1 MSTNEQMN
9 NAIPTDLPGGIDGTG
24 VYHTPQAAI
33 DAVIANLPFGGCKVP
48 PGADGV
54 EIEPQSA
61 PIPPD
66 APQMA
71 RGGKP
76 GASVIPHRKKT
87 VDIFNIGGI
96 DFVRQEG
103 DGERIVYTSL
113 ALPGRDVHPTMTRLV
128 IIRRDCGGWAANVYQ
143 ESMGKSVMSLVV
155 PCRGRDASESAA
167 RRALSSLVS
176 RALHKAKRNAK
187 YRANLKARAAAVADV
202 PPVADVPSPAEE
214 LAATVARQK
223 GEEVEA

>member
-9 NAIPTDLPGGIDGTG
+9 NAIPTQLPGGIDGTG
-24 VYHTPQAAI
+24 VYRTPQAAI
-33 DAVIANLPFGGCKVP
+33 DAVLANP
-48 PGADGV
+48 PLNIPPTD
-54 EIEPQSA
+54 EP
-61 PIPPD
+61 IDPD
-66 APQMA
+66 APPIA
-71 RGGKP
+71 RGEKP
-76 GASVIPHRKKT
+76 GASVTPHRKKT
-87 VDIFNIGGI
+87 VDIFNIGGV

-167 RRALSSLVS
+167 RRALSGLVS
-176 RALHKAKRNAK
+176 RGLHRAKRNAK